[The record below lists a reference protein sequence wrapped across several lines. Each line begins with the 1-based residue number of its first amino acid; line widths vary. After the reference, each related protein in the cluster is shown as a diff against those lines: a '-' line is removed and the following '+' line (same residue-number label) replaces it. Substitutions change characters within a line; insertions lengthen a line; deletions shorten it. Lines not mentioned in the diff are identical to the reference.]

1 MTRTVVYRHYDAEGR
16 LLYVGAARSFGNRTQ
31 THLREAEW
39 VSQSVRAEAVF
50 YPTREEALD
59 AEMAAIR
66 SEKPI
71 YNAVRNGR
79 SLAKPPKR
87 ATKPP
92 VETVLKVSRD
102 AFRSRWAEYLR
113 GKYESAYAV
122 HKAFPGLDEK
132 TCRDWWNGKAAP
144 SGCFVAAVVAADP
157 AAIETLGRTE

>member
-1 MTRTVVYRHYDAEGR
+1 MTRTAVYRHYDADGR

-31 THLREAEW
+31 THLRESEW

-50 YPTREEALD
+50 YPTRAEALD
-59 AEMAAIR
+59 AEMAAIQA
-66 SEKPI
+66 EKPI
-71 YNAVRNGR
+71 YNTVRNRR

-87 ATKPP
+87 AIKP
-92 VETVLKVSRD
+92 VETVLRARRD
-102 AFRSRWAEYLR
+102 AFRALWAEYLQ

-157 AAIETLGRTE
+157 NAIETLGRVE